1 VTDPVEAPLNP
12 RAYARRRD
20 ENRCVSDT
28 RGRTYSWAI
37 AGGRTLELGRRTLVM
52 GILNVTPDS
61 FSTHMDRSAAVE
73 TAFGMIEDGVD
84 ILDVGGESTR
94 PDAAPVPLEE
104 ELRRVIPVIKDIVH
118 RAGGSAAAVPISID
132 TYKAEVA
139 RAAIDAGAT
148 IVNDVSGLQ
157 YEPALAE
164 VVAERGAG
172 LVLMHTRGR
181 SSAMYE
187 HANYSDVI
195 AEVARELQQS
205 IDRALAAGVS
215 RESIVV
221 DAGIGFAK
229 RPEQSYAVLT
239 AANHPAF
246 LALDRPVL
254 SGPSRKSF
262 LRAALG
268 DVPPEERVWG
278 TAAAVTAA
286 VLTGSHIVRVHD
298 VKEMVQ
304 AVRVAD
310 KIRSLQWIPS
320 SP

>member
-1 VTDPVEAPLNP
+1 
-12 RAYARRRD
+12 
-20 ENRCVSDT
+20 
-28 RGRTYSWAI
+28 
-37 AGGRTLELGRRTLVM
+37 M

-61 FSTHMDRSAAVE
+61 FAGGRMDEWEAVDV
-73 TAFGMIEDGVD
+73 AMMMIEDGAD
-84 ILDVGGESTR
+84 IIDVGGESTR
-94 PDAAPVPLEE
+94 PGAFAVRADE
-104 ELRRVIPVIKDIVH
+104 ELRRVIPVIQAIV
-118 RAGGSAAAVPISID
+118 RETRGRETPIPISVD

-139 RAAIDAGAT
+139 RAAIEAGAS

-157 YEPALAE
+157 YEPDLAV
-164 VVAERGAG
+164 VVAEHRAG

-187 HANYSDVI
+187 HANYSDAI
-195 AEVARELQQS
+195 AEVANELRQS
-205 IDRALAAGVS
+205 VDRAVATGVS
-215 RESIVV
+215 RDSIVI
-221 DAGIGFAK
+221 DPGIGFAK
-229 RPEQSYAVLT
+229 RPEHSYAVLT

-246 LALDRPVL
+246 RALGLPVL

-268 DVPPEERVWG
+268 DLPPEERVWG

-304 AVRVAD
+304 VVRVAD
-310 KIRSLQWIPS
+310 KIRSLQWSHS